1 VGRSPPVAARMPLAG
16 AGDVSAVPAG
26 SGHRRLPPR
35 RGVEVVVELGR
46 LEVLG
51 LGDTELMDRE
61 VEEDFRATGLGHLL
75 AVSGDTGAT

>member
-1 VGRSPPVAARMPLAG
+1 
-16 AGDVSAVPAG
+16 
-26 SGHRRLPPR
+26 
-35 RGVEVVVELGR
+35 VEVVVEVGR